1 MNEVRHIGLV
11 DDHTMFRKGL
21 TALINLFPGYEV
33 LFDAGGGA
41 ECIRQ
46 LESGAVPEILLMD
59 ISMPGMDGY
68 ATTSWVRSNFPG
80 IIVLAL
86 STMDTETAIIRMIQC
101 GARGYVLKDADPGE
115 LKRAFDEVSSLG
127 YYYNDIVSRKIIQSV
142 HLFSG
147 GASLCDGLVRL
158 SDRETIFLHQV
169 CSEKTYQ
176 EIAREMFVSERTV
189 DGYRDTLFKKLNISS
204 RVGLVLYAIRNGIVK
219 V

>member
-80 IIVLAL
+80 VIVLAL

-147 GASLCDGLVRL
+147 GASLYDGLVRL
-158 SDRETIFLHQV
+158 SDRETVFLHQV